1 MPFVSDAVS
10 SNDQKSLKN
19 GSRARIY
26 WPIKDHG
33 LQGPGVHGSG
43 ECGVIAPLVPSNR
56 KYQLLSRPN
65 LAHFLRCY
73 RGEWKDNKRHGFGIQ
88 TYLDGSTYEGQWRED
103 RRHGH
108 GIMWEK
114 LPSSNFGS
122 AGFAAGAQV
131 SASLLWPVAA
141 RQAVG
146 RRGGAGCGRGKV
158 SSDTSAAFSTVF
170 ACYIFITKTCGRNKN
185 IAMT

>member
-1 MPFVSDAVS
+1 MQPWLVVPFVFSFQVQPDQHQQSD
-10 SNDQKSLKN
+10 
-19 GSRARIY
+19 
-26 WPIKDHG
+26 
-33 LQGPGVHGSG
+33 SG
-43 ECGVIAPLVPSNR
+43 ESMTKRV
-56 KYQLLSRPN
+56 SRMVHELEFIGQSRTMACRA
-65 LAHFLRCY
+65 LACTVVGNVACY